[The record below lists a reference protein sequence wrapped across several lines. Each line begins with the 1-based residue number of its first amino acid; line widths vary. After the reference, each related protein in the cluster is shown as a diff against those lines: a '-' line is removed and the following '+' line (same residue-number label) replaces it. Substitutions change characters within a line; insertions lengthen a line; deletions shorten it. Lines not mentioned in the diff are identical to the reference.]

1 MSLSHAAPTAP
12 VVSVGYSG
20 SALVGSTD
28 YALFC
33 NITIPL
39 STGTIIAF
47 LIVSGAWRYPCGT
60 VQDLLVTE
68 TPTDGDDLK
77 FFSQLSLSPLNPDDE
92 GDYTCTA
99 YYTVGGVRSPMTD
112 QTYQVKISE

>member
-1 MSLSHAAPTAP
+1 MSLSHAALTAP

-20 SALVGSTD
+20 SAVVGSTD

-33 NITIPL
+33 IITIPL
-39 STGTIIAF
+39 STGTIP
-47 LIVSGAWRYPCGT
+47 LLKVSGAWRYPSGT

-77 FFSQLSLSPLNPDDE
+77 FYSRLSLSPLTHDDE

-99 YYTVGGVRSPMTD
+99 YYTVLEARSPMTD

>member
-1 MSLSHAAPTAP
+1 MSLSHTAPTAP

-28 YALFC
+28 YTLFC
-33 NITIPL
+33 NITVPL
-39 STGTIIAF
+39 SIAF
-47 LIVSGAWRYPCGT
+47 LIVSGTWRYPSGT
-60 VQDLLVTE
+60 VQDFRVTE

-77 FFSQLSLSPLNPDDE
+77 FFSRLSLSPLNHDDE

-99 YYTVGGVRSPMTD
+99 YYTVLEARSPMTD

>member
-1 MSLSHAAPTAP
+1 MSLSHAALTAP

-20 SALVGSTD
+20 SAVVGSTD
-28 YALFC
+28 YVLFC

-39 STGTIIAF
+39 STGTISL
-47 LIVSGAWRYPCGT
+47 LIVSGAWRYPSGS

-68 TPTDGDDLK
+68 IPTDGDDLK
-77 FFSQLSLSPLNPDDE
+77 FFSRLSLSPLTHHDA
-92 GDYTCTA
+92 GDCTCTV
-99 YYTVGGVRSPMTD
+99 YYTVLEARSPMTD

>member
-1 MSLSHAAPTAP
+1 M
-12 VVSVGYSG
+12 GYSG
-20 SALVGSTD
+20 SAVNGSTD

-33 NITIPL
+33 NITIPP
-39 STGTIIAF
+39 STGTISL
-47 LIVSGAWRYPCGT
+47 LIVSGVWRYPSGS
-60 VQDLLVTE
+60 VQSLPLIE
-68 TPTDGDDLK
+68 ISTDGDDLQ
-77 FFSQLSLSPLNPDDE
+77 FFSRLSLSPLNHNDE

>member
-1 MSLSHAAPTAP
+1 MSFSHTALTAP

-20 SALVGSTD
+20 SAVNGSTD

-33 NITIPL
+33 NITISP
-39 STGTIIAF
+39 STGTIAF
-47 LIVSGAWRYPCGT
+47 LIVRGAWRYPSGS

-68 TPTDGDDLK
+68 IPTDGDDLK
-77 FFSQLSLSPLNPDDE
+77 FFSRLSLSPLTHDDE

-99 YYTVGGVRSPMTD
+99 YYTADEVRSPMTD
-112 QTYQVKISE
+112 QTYQVKISK

>member
-1 MSLSHAAPTAP
+1 MSFSHTALTAP

-20 SALVGSTD
+20 SAVNGSTD

-33 NITIPL
+33 NITISP
-39 STGTIIAF
+39 STGTIS
-47 LIVSGAWRYPCGT
+47 LLRVSGAWRYPSGR
-60 VQDLLVTE
+60 VQDFFVTE
-68 TPTDGDDLK
+68 IPTDGDDLK
-77 FFSQLSLSPLNPDDE
+77 FFSRLSLSPLTHDDE

-99 YYTVGGVRSPMTD
+99 YYTVLEARSPMAD

>member
-1 MSLSHAAPTAP
+1 MSLSHTALTGP
-12 VVSVGYSG
+12 VVSVGYRG
-20 SALVGSTD
+20 SAVVGSTD
-28 YALFC
+28 YVLFC

-39 STGTIIAF
+39 STGTF
-47 LIVSGAWRYPCGT
+47 SLLRVSGAWRYPSGR

-68 TPTDGDDLK
+68 IPTDGDDLK
-77 FFSQLSLSPLNPDDE
+77 FFSRLSLSPLTHDDE

-99 YYTVGGVRSPMTD
+99 YYFADGVRSPMTD

>member
-1 MSLSHAAPTAP
+1 M
-12 VVSVGYSG
+12 GYSG

-39 STGTIIAF
+39 STETIAL
-47 LIVSGAWRYPCGT
+47 LIVSGTWRYPSGR

-77 FFSQLSLSPLNPDDE
+77 FFSRLSLSPLTHDDE

-99 YYTVGGVRSPMTD
+99 YYFADGVTSPTMS
-112 QTYQVKISE
+112 QTYHLIISE